1 MPSGAILK
9 VPWSPRLSGMSAN
22 PNPDSVPST
31 LEAALNENSRLRA
44 ELERLRDAGRM
55 YSSILDNAPLLISS
69 KDLQGNILMANRHF
83 DVLEGYDQAT
93 FIGRNVFDIFPAEI
107 SAQLWR
113 NDVRAATEERPVHE
127 EETVYH
133 RDHTVHTYATV
144 KFPLYDGDG
153 KVYGTCAVSTDI
165 TAARLA
171 QIDSIT
177 DELTGLKNRRYFNML
192 FMEEQR
198 RAHRD
203 GRTLTL
209 MLADVDC
216 FKGYNDRYGH
226 PQGDA
231 VLATVASS
239 ISAELQRPGDLAFR
253 IGGDEFAGLFATGSE
268 QESLELAERI
278 RAHFA
283 ALDIAHACNTP
294 HARATLSIGLGFL
307 APGREIPL
315 AQAYE
320 LVDRAL
326 YRAKHGGRNTVSR

>member
-1 MPSGAILK
+1 
-9 VPWSPRLSGMSAN
+9 MSV
-22 PNPDSVPST
+22 NPDPVPAT
-31 LEAALNENSRLRA
+31 LDAALAENSRLRA

-69 KDLQGNILMANRHF
+69 KDLRGNIMMANKHF
-83 DVLEGYDQAT
+83 DVLENYDQAS
-93 FIGRNVFDIFPAEI
+93 FVGRNVFELFPPEI

-113 NDVRAATEERPVHE
+113 NDVRAATEQRPVHE

-153 KVYGTCAVSTDI
+153 NVCGTCAVSTDI

-192 FMEEQR
+192 FLEEQR

-226 PQGDA
+226 PQGD
-231 VLATVASS
+231 VLLAMVARS

-253 IGGDEFAGLFATGSE
+253 IGGDEFACLFATGSE
-268 QESLELAERI
+268 QESLALAERI

-283 ALDIAHACNTP
+283 AQGIAHECNAP
-294 HARATLSIGLGFL
+294 HERATLSIGLGFL
-307 APGREIPL
+307 APGRETPPTL
-315 AQAYE
+315 AYE
-320 LVDRAL
+320 LADKAL
-326 YRAKHGGRNTVSR
+326 YRAKHAGRNTVSR